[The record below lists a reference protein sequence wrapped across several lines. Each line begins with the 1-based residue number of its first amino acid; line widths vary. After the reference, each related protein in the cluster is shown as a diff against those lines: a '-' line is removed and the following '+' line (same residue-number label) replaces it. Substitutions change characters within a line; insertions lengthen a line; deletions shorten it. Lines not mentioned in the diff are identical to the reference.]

1 MIYLARHHSK
11 GTTCPTCTL
20 IVTSELWTVTIW
32 LLVSV
37 SHPPCFPR
45 PAPATSALSLSTF
58 FSFIVLVFGSS
69 WHFQVKTTSSAS
81 AITLVQGLD
90 VHISARHNIY
100 IPWLPIEVLILPAA
114 PTTNPSQPHPRILAM
129 KIRPTPC
136 TKLNGDVAMHE
147 DSLPAMPAKGRT
159 SLSAEF
165 WSALQWAWSSA
176 SPTCTLA
183 CRQAGYRV

>member
-1 MIYLARHHSK
+1 
-11 GTTCPTCTL
+11 
-20 IVTSELWTVTIW
+20 
-32 LLVSV
+32 V
-37 SHPPCFPR
+37 SHPPSQGRLLVPV
-45 PAPATSALSLSTF
+45 LSLHFLLSSLCSAHNGTF
-58 FSFIVLVFGSS
+58 QSRLLPVSP
-69 WHFQVKTTSSAS
+69 SAS

-90 VHISARHNIY
+90 AHISARHNIY
-100 IPWLPIEVLILPAA
+100 IPWLPIEVLILPAT
-114 PTTNPSQPHPRILAM
+114 PTTSPSQPHLRILAM

-136 TKLNGDVAMHE
+136 TKLNGDIAMHE
-147 DSLPAMPAKGRT
+147 DSLPAMPAKGRI